1 MYKTVC
7 MKHAPKRGLSGCS
20 PHGKKIKKRGFLS
33 TISNLYTIYQPF
45 SRNQAVKSVEDK
57 YSGTPKNKVR
67 SSDVSD
73 EIKQEYYTFCF
84 KERESHGTCSY
95 ICV

>member
-1 MYKTVC
+1 MHPNGGC
-7 MKHAPKRGLSGCS
+7 RAAAPTE
-20 PHGKKIKKRGFLS
+20 KKNKKRGFLS

-45 SRNQAVKSVEDK
+45 SRNQTAKSVEDK
-57 YSGTPKNKVR
+57 YSGTPKNKLR
-67 SSDVSD
+67 TSDESD